1 MSEETR
7 ARIDATVHRFISR
20 KFLAWLTGCLMVGVG
35 RIGPD
40 EWVAITLAY
49 VGTEGLVDAAVRW
62 KHGGAR

>member
-1 MSEETR
+1 MSEETK
-7 ARIDATVHRFISR
+7 AAIDATVHRFISR
-20 KFLAWLTGCLMVGVG
+20 KFLAWLTGCLMVGLG